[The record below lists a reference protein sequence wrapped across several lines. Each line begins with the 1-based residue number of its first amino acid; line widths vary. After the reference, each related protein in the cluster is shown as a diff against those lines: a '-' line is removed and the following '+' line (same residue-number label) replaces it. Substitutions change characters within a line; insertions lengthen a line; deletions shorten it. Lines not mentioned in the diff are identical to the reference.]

1 MAYPALAARP
11 RPPGTPT
18 NVSSQPQPS
27 ASRRRDK
34 PQLSCNSCRRRKIR
48 CDRQRPCRTCSCRGQ
63 DCVYPETND
72 TIPPPKV
79 TSSGAPNISL
89 QDRLVH
95 LEQLVTM
102 LGSSENR
109 TSQIGTPANI
119 PTPIDDRSETGSMR
133 SSAMEHQ
140 YVGSEHWSAI
150 MESIADLKDHFDREE
165 QSKLAESPTA
175 DYCFEDQSSFTQRR
189 RWQRPLL
196 LYGCQPAA
204 SRSEILSTLPPKNA
218 VDRYISRYF
227 NRLDLVSSSSVHGP
241 TFLKEYEQ
249 FWRDPNDTST
259 MWIGLLFSMIC
270 LAVIASDPSTDASE
284 DGHQQLQIELYR
296 EKLVQCLL
304 MGEYTQGGDYALET
318 FMNYVYV
325 EFRIHDDA
333 QRDVWFLLGLE
344 VNLAKR
350 MGYHRDPKHF
360 PEITPLKAEM
370 RRRVWATVLLG
381 DILIS
386 GQMGMPRMVR
396 DGEFDTAEPRNLN
409 DEDLHGEM
417 TSLPPPRPETEHTTA
432 LGIIA
437 RRRLLIALGTIS
449 DLAASLSPSSYA
461 DIMRLDGIL
470 EQAYNN
476 IPLPLR
482 MKSMASS
489 VTDSPQVIM
498 ARLFLRHMF
507 CEGKIML
514 HRRFLFAK
522 STIEHDDTYSYS
534 RTACLDAALGM
545 LQIQQTLDEE
555 TCPGG
560 QLFMMHWRVGSIMN
574 HHFLTATMVLCS
586 LVYQRQTL
594 GRENEILTALRT
606 ARSIW
611 MRKAEDSVEAKKASQ
626 AVSIVLARAGGP
638 RFDATLVADRP
649 IQLLSEPIANSK
661 DAFLEGLVGDQVM
674 LDEHIFLTE
683 AFMSDERENG
693 MDFFSPFNRLPD
705 ELPTGRL
712 CSKQSGG
719 PASHGDSTIS
729 EWVIMGDQGQYQ

>member
-1 MAYPALAARP
+1 
-11 RPPGTPT
+11 
-18 NVSSQPQPS
+18 
-27 ASRRRDK
+27 
-34 PQLSCNSCRRRKIR
+34 
-48 CDRQRPCRTCSCRGQ
+48 
-63 DCVYPETND
+63 
-72 TIPPPKV
+72 
-79 TSSGAPNISL
+79 
-89 QDRLVH
+89 
-95 LEQLVTM
+95 M

-109 TSQIGTPANI
+109 TSQIGTPANL

-150 MESIADLKDHFDREE
+150 MDSIADLKDHFDREE

-175 DYCFEDQSSFTQRR
+175 DYCFEDPSSFTQRR

-196 LYGCQPAA
+196 LYGCRPAA

-227 NRLDLVSSSSVHGP
+227 NRLDLVSSSASVHGP

-249 FWRDPNDTST
+249 FWRDPNDTSA

-270 LAVIASDPSTDASE
+270 LAVIASDPSTEISE

-325 EFRIHDDA
+325 EFRIHDDS

-476 IPLPLR
+476 IPPPLR

-514 HRRFLFAK
+514 H
-522 STIEHDDTYSYS
+522 
-534 RTACLDAALGM
+534 
-545 LQIQQTLDEE
+545 
-555 TCPGG
+555 P
-560 QLFMMHWRVGSIMN
+560 
-574 HHFLTATMVLCS
+574 TMVLCS

-649 IQLLSEPIANSK
+649 IQLLSEPITNSK

-674 LDEHIFLTE
+674 LDEQIFLTE
-683 AFMSDERENG
+683 AFMSDERDNG
-693 MDFFSPFNRLPD
+693 MDLFSPFNRLPD
-705 ELPTGRL
+705 ELPTGTL

>member
-1 MAYPALAARP
+1 
-11 RPPGTPT
+11 
-18 NVSSQPQPS
+18 
-27 ASRRRDK
+27 
-34 PQLSCNSCRRRKIR
+34 
-48 CDRQRPCRTCSCRGQ
+48 
-63 DCVYPETND
+63 
-72 TIPPPKV
+72 
-79 TSSGAPNISL
+79 
-89 QDRLVH
+89 
-95 LEQLVTM
+95 
-102 LGSSENR
+102 
-109 TSQIGTPANI
+109 
-119 PTPIDDRSETGSMR
+119 
-133 SSAMEHQ
+133 
-140 YVGSEHWSAI
+140 

-175 DYCFEDQSSFTQRR
+175 DYCFEDPSSFTQ
-189 RWQRPLL
+189 L
-196 LYGCQPAA
+196 
-204 SRSEILSTLPPKNA
+204 
-218 VDRYISRYF
+218 DRYISRYF

-270 LAVIASDPSTDASE
+270 LAVIASDPSTDVSE

-350 MGYHRDPKHF
+350 MGDPKHF

-522 STIEHDDTYSYS
+522 STIEHDDTCSYS

-574 HHFLTATMVLCS
+574 HHFLTATMILCS

-638 RFDATLVADRP
+638 RFDATL
-649 IQLLSEPIANSK
+649 SS
-661 DAFLEGLVGDQVM
+661 
-674 LDEHIFLTE
+674 
-683 AFMSDERENG
+683 
-693 MDFFSPFNRLPD
+693 
-705 ELPTGRL
+705 
-712 CSKQSGG
+712 
-719 PASHGDSTIS
+719 ASHNSAEGTQRSRVASIGRPDILSDSSAMEI
-729 EWVIMGDQGQYQ
+729 

>member
-11 RPPGTPT
+11 RPSGAPADVT
-18 NVSSQPQPS
+18 SQSQPS
-27 ASRRRDK
+27 AGRRRDK

-48 CDRQRPCRTCSCRGQ
+48 CDRQRPCRTCSSRGQ
-63 DCVYPETND
+63 QCVYQETNGS
-72 TIPPPKV
+72 IPPPKAK
-79 TSSGAPNISL
+79 SIGAPSITL

-102 LGSSENR
+102 LGSSDNR
-109 TSQIGTPANI
+109 TIQIGTPAGL
-119 PTPIDDRSETGSMR
+119 PTPIDDNSETGSMR
-133 SSAMEHQ
+133 SSALEHQ
-140 YVGSEHWSAI
+140 YVGSDHWSAI

-165 QSKLAESPTA
+165 QSKLAESPPG
-175 DYCFEDQSSFTQRR
+175 DDCFDSPSSLSQCRER
-189 RWQRPLL
+189 QRPLL
-196 LYGCQPAA
+196 LYGCRPVA
-204 SRSEILSTLPPKNA
+204 SRAEILSALPPKNA

-241 TFLKEYEQ
+241 TFLKEYED
-249 FWRDPNDTST
+249 FWRSPDEASP

-270 LAVIASDPSTDASE
+270 LAVIASDPPPDISE
-284 DGHQQLQIELYR
+284 HYHQQLQIALYR

-333 QRDVWFLLGLE
+333 QKDIWFLLGLE

-370 RRRVWATVLLG
+370 RRRVWAIVLPG

-409 DEDLHGEM
+409 DEDLNGEM
-417 TSLPPPRPETEHTTA
+417 TSLPLPRPETEHTTA

-449 DLAASLSPSSYA
+449 DLTASLTTCSYA
-461 DIMRLDGIL
+461 DMMRVDGNL
-470 EQAYNN
+470 EQAYTS
-476 IPLPLR
+476 IPPPLH

-507 CEGKIML
+507 CKGKIML

-522 STIEHDDTYSYS
+522 STIEREGMYSYS
-534 RTACLDAALGM
+534 KTACLDAALGM
-545 LQIQQTLDEE
+545 LQIQQTLNEE

-586 LVYQRQTL
+586 LVHQRTTL
-594 GRENEILTALRT
+594 SREDEIVSALRT
-606 ARSIW
+606 ARGIW
-611 MRKAEDSVEAKKASQ
+611 IRKAEDSVEAKKASQ
-626 AVSIVLARAGGP
+626 AVSIVLARAGGS
-638 RFDATLVADRP
+638 RFDATLIADRP
-649 IQLLSEPIANSK
+649 SQVRSDSITVSK
-661 DAFLEGLVGDQVM
+661 DVVGEGLVGDHAMFDEQM
-674 LDEHIFLTE
+674 LLVE
-683 AFMSDERENG
+683 AFMSGESDRG
-693 MDFFSPFNRLPD
+693 
-705 ELPTGRL
+705 
-712 CSKQSGG
+712 K
-719 PASHGDSTIS
+719 
-729 EWVIMGDQGQYQ
+729 Y